1 MAENSSE
8 FKPYIPADKIT
19 PEFTITSILTG
30 IILAIVFGAANAYL
44 GLRVGMTISA
54 SIPAAVIAMGITRII
69 FKKNSIL
76 ESNMVQTIGSAGES
90 VAAGAIFTM
99 PALFLWAKEGLIE
112 QPSILTISLITLCGA
127 ILGVL
132 FMIPLRNSIIVQEHG
147 TLPYPEAQ
155 ACAEVLLAGEKKGS
169 TAKAVFSGMGIAA
182 LFKFIVD
189 GLKAAMGA
197 IVVPLKSF
205 KTEFS
210 AEIYPAVL
218 GVGYICG
225 FKISSFLFAGGLL
238 AWFVMI
244 PLIVAFGGNTVLFPS
259 TISIAELYAAGG
271 AGAIWSQYVRYIGAG
286 ALAAAGIISLVK
298 SLPLICKT
306 FASAIKGLKGTDSS
320 GSNERTSHEISIKA
334 VIIGIFITAM
344 AIWLLPPLQAGIV
357 SAILIVVFGFFFAT
371 VSSKMVGLVGSS
383 NNPVSGMA
391 IATLLIS
398 TILLKISGDTGAH
411 GMVSAI
417 TIGSIICVIAAIAG
431 DTSQDLKTGYLLG
444 ATPKKQQIGE
454 LIGAV
459 ISALTIGGILIL
471 LNSAWGFGSKNLA
484 APQAT
489 LMKLVTEGV
498 MQGNLPWSYVFI
510 GAMCTVVFE
519 LLGLPSLAVAIGI
532 YLPIELT
539 ATIMIGGFLRKLM
552 DRKNKASSCENSKG
566 VLFCS
571 GLIAGE
577 GLMGVLLAILTVTK
591 ITDKISVG
599 AKLPEGLRLAG
610 SIIILAALIA
620 LIVYNNRPAK
630 DEEE

>member
-1 MAENSSE
+1 
-8 FKPYIPADKIT
+8 
-19 PEFTITSILTG
+19 
-30 IILAIVFGAANAYL
+30 
-44 GLRVGMTISA
+44 
-54 SIPAAVIAMGITRII
+54 
-69 FKKNSIL
+69 
-76 ESNMVQTIGSAGES
+76 
-90 VAAGAIFTM
+90 
-99 PALFLWAKEGLIE
+99 
-112 QPSILTISLITLCGA
+112 
-127 ILGVL
+127 
-132 FMIPLRNSIIVQEHG
+132 
-147 TLPYPEAQ
+147 
-155 ACAEVLLAGEKKGS
+155 
-169 TAKAVFSGMGIAA
+169 
-182 LFKFIVD
+182 
-189 GLKAAMGA
+189 
-197 IVVPLKSF
+197 
-205 KTEFS
+205 
-210 AEIYPAVL
+210 
-218 GVGYICG
+218 
-225 FKISSFLFAGGLL
+225 
-238 AWFVMI
+238 
-244 PLIVAFGGNTVLFPS
+244 
-259 TISIAELYAAGG
+259 
-271 AGAIWSQYVRYIGAG
+271 
-286 ALAAAGIISLVK
+286 
-298 SLPLICKT
+298 
-306 FASAIKGLKGTDSS
+306 
-320 GSNERTSHEISIKA
+320 
-334 VIIGIFITAM
+334 
-344 AIWLLPPLQAGIV
+344 
-357 SAILIVVFGFFFAT
+357 
-371 VSSKMVGLVGSS
+371 
-383 NNPVSGMA
+383 
-391 IATLLIS
+391 
-398 TILLKISGDTGAH
+398 
-411 GMVSAI
+411 MVSAI

-552 DRKNKASSCENSKG
+552 DRKNKASACENSKG